1 MTNYERND
9 YELNSVISEE
19 LNNIM
24 KRHDK
29 FFNLKHIRDNLIKVI
44 ELSEREILCDE
55 EVTELEESLY
65 FISNNLKNKDSL
77 RMMNKIVNELIQ
89 VYDDI
94 RYNNEFND
102 NVVNI

>member
-29 FFNLKHIRDNLIKVI
+29 FFNLNHIRDNLNKVI

-65 FISNNLKNKDSL
+65 FISNNLKNEDSL
-77 RMMNKIVNELIQ
+77 RKMNKIVNELIQ
-89 VYDDI
+89 VYGDI